1 VHAFVEKRIVAL
13 RQSFT
18 QLTAQIFQ
26 LAAILQH
33 HLFSLRRL
41 THRLLFFSWRTGSK
55 DFGMFDDFEDEATVG
70 TANLL
75 EEVVGIHP
83 ILLFLCQIRTPRYG
97 TP

>member
-1 VHAFVEKRIVAL
+1 
-13 RQSFT
+13 
-18 QLTAQIFQ
+18 
-26 LAAILQH
+26 
-33 HLFSLRRL
+33 
-41 THRLLFFSWRTGSK
+41 
-55 DFGMFDDFEDEATVG
+55 MFDDFEDEATVG